1 MEGSVVRE
9 RFIKFFTD
17 NKHQLYKSSGLIP
30 DDESIL
36 FTTAGMVQM
45 MPYLM
50 REKEFENPRVCS
62 VQKSFRTVD
71 IDDIGS
77 DGRHLTFFEMLGS
90 WSFGDYYKKEAISL
104 AYDLLVNHFK
114 IDKDKLWVSIFEGF
128 QDSELH
134 GGNIIPRDTESEE
147 LWEDIGIPKSK
158 IIALPFKDNF
168 WGPPGLTGP
177 CGPSTEIYYDNG
189 KDKGCLKPTCKPG
202 CSCDRFVE
210 IWNAGVFMEYY
221 KDENSRFSR
230 LPYTNVDTGAGLERL
245 TAVLQNV
252 DSVFKT
258 DLFIPIVD
266 KIKSNVS
273 SNIKNE
279 RSINIIADHV
289 RGITFLIA
297 DGLIPSNEYRGYV
310 LRRLLRRAMVQVI
323 QIGGEFPFLSSVAE
337 SVILKYSNFYPELSL
352 NKDKIMKEIDEE
364 EIKFKNVLEKGM
376 KKLDSMVEK
385 LGSVKHLKGEDMFK
399 LHDTY
404 GLNIEIIKDI
414 LNSKNISFD
423 ETEFDNLYKIQQ
435 DKSRTNSSF
444 TLGKNMEIEL
454 QNIQNTEFIG
464 YQDLNLKG
472 AKVLYVL
479 DLGDEIQFVLDKTPF
494 FAEGGGQKGDI
505 GEVRGN
511 GFSIKVKNVK
521 KTKKGVYLHIGEYM
535 DAHSEG
541 KESSISEGDIVDC
554 FVDQESRIKTSYN
567 HSTAHLLNKALK
579 VILGDQISQKGAYI
593 DDHRIRFDFNFQR
606 QLTDDEIKK
615 IEDLINSE
623 INKNL
628 DVKVKEMTLKEAE
641 SLGVDLIFKGKYSTK
656 VRVIEIGD
664 FSMELC
670 GGTHFGNTKDFGKF
684 KITKQESAGKGIRR
698 IRAELSK
705 N

>member
-1 MEGSVVRE
+1 MEGKVVRE
-9 RFIKFFTD
+9 KFIKFFTD
-17 NKHQLYKSSGLIP
+17 HNHKLYKSSGLIP
-30 DDESIL
+30 EDESIL

-50 REKEFENPRVCS
+50 REKEIENSKVCS

-71 IDDIGS
+71 IDNIGS
-77 DGRHLTFFEMLGS
+77 DGTHLTFFEMLGS
-90 WSFGDYYKKEAISL
+90 WSFGDYYKKEAITL
-104 AYDLLVNHFK
+104 AYDLLVNHFM
-114 IDKDKLWVSIFEGF
+114 IDKNRLWVSIFEGI
-128 QDSELH
+128 QGD
-134 GGNIIPRDTESEE
+134 NVIPRDTESEE
-147 LWEDIGIPKSK
+147 LWLDVGIEKSK
-158 IIALPFKDNF
+158 IVALPFKDNF

-189 KDKGCLKPTCKPG
+189 EERGCRKTTCKPG

-221 KDENSRFSR
+221 KDESSKFSR

-266 KIKSNVS
+266 KIKSKVPMYN
-273 SNIKNE
+273 NTDIKSE
-279 RSINIIADHV
+279 RSVNIIADHI

-297 DGLIPSNEYRGYV
+297 DGLAPSNEYRGYV
-310 LRRLLRRAMVQVI
+310 LRRLLRRAMVQAM
-323 QIGGEFPFLSSVAE
+323 QIGGEFPFLSNIAE
-337 SVILKYSNFYPELSL
+337 SVILKYSDFYPELL
-352 NKDKIMKEIDEE
+352 ENRDKIIKEIDEE
-364 EIKFKNVLEKGM
+364 ELKFKTVLEKGI
-376 KKLDSMVEK
+376 KRLDSMVEQ
-385 LGSVKHLKGEDMFK
+385 LGTDKHLKGEDVFK

-414 LNSKNISFD
+414 LNLKNISFD
-423 ETEFDNLYKIQQ
+423 EAEFDNLYKIQQ
-435 DKSRTNSSF
+435 DKSRTGSTF

-454 QNIQNTEFIG
+454 QNIQNTEFVG
-464 YQDLNLKG
+464 YKDLNLKG
-472 AKVLYVL
+472 SKVLYVL
-479 DLGDEIQFVLDKTPF
+479 DLGSEIQFVLDKTPF
-494 FAEGGGQKGDI
+494 FAEGGGQKGDM
-505 GEVRGN
+505 GEVVGKD
-511 GFSIKVKNVK
+511 FKIKVKNVR

-535 DAHSEG
+535 DIHTLG
-541 KESSISEGDIVDC
+541 KKASISEGDIVDC
-554 FVDQESRIKTSYN
+554 FVDQESRLKTSYN

-579 VILGDQISQKGAYI
+579 VILGNDISQKGAYI
-593 DDHRIRFDFNFQR
+593 DDQRIRFDFNFDR

-615 IEDLINSE
+615 VEDLINKE
-623 INKNL
+623 ISKNL
-628 DVKVKEMTLKEAE
+628 DVKIKEMTLEEAE
-641 SLGVDLIFKGKYSTK
+641 KLGVELIFKGKYSTK

-705 N
+705 NS